1 MIKSL
6 FKAEIA
12 LWQRSRR
19 RLLPARPC
27 DWSCC
32 HRLGLMALLFIL
44 HSSISSICS
53 WSCCHRLRL
62 IALLSIPYPSISSML
77 SHIGIDS
84 ILSILHPSISSICI
98 WLCCHRYVVSRNCE
112 RSHLLLCFF
121 LDLCHFSF
129 SSILLY
135 ALVATHQFLLG
146 NPYFFILVCVF
157 QASLNITL
165 LMLAFT
171 TDTASTCQTFSGDN
185 KSIIS
190 TEDT

>member
-6 FKAEIA
+6 FKAEIS

-44 HSSISSICS
+44 NSSISSICIC
-53 WSCCHRLRL
+53 SCCDRLRL
-62 IALLSIPYPSISSML
+62 IILLSIPYPSISSTL
-77 SHIGIDS
+77 SHIGIDR

-135 ALVATHQFLLG
+135 ALVANHQFLLG

-157 QASLNITL
+157 
-165 LMLAFT
+165 
-171 TDTASTCQTFSGDN
+171 
-185 KSIIS
+185 
-190 TEDT
+190 

>member
-1 MIKSL
+1 MV
-6 FKAEIA
+6 F
-12 LWQRSRR
+12 
-19 RLLPARPC
+19 
-27 DWSCC
+27 
-32 HRLGLMALLFIL
+32 LFIL
-44 HSSISSICS
+44 YPSISSICI
-53 WSCCHRLRL
+53 WSCCHMLRL
-62 IALLSIPYPSISSML
+62 ITLLSIHYPSISSML